1 MSSENPL
8 PIGDSANS
16 FQLALTSAYADAKKD
31 LGRFNLALFG
41 PTGVGK
47 STLLNT
53 VFGVPLADVG
63 VGKPVTTGSH
73 LYRYETST
81 IGILDTRGL
90 EVGMFDTEILTDLKR
105 LLDAQLLQAESE
117 HVHVAW
123 YCVRAGSRRFQD
135 SEESFVR
142 KLDDLGL
149 PVVLVLTQSSATV
162 DMTTAGART
171 SGLTPEQANAVEL
184 AADIK
189 RRRLPIVG
197 GKVYPVNA
205 VADEWMAAP
214 AHGLD
219 DLLAET
225 SRVAPI
231 GVRSALAAAQVVNR
245 RQKQRQ
251 SERIVRRSAKTFE
264 GKFLL
269 RDVTGVWT
277 TMVARI
283 STVYG
288 LPEAEAAA
296 IIERSPHIS
305 RLRRMPFLGRTLLAF
320 TVVTLPGLA
329 FTFVTL
335 PVAMVAGGT
344 RIWRKFPRSKGEADP
359 ADVEPSATDTD
370 EQSDPHKVRTGLF
383 IEATTWAIGDAWL
396 NTCDYFWQASY
407 PGRPKWDSARFATL
421 FDKELDAR
429 MPKVMRPRIRT

>member
-1 MSSENPL
+1 MSSENRPH
-8 PIGDSANS
+8 PDDPANS
-16 FQLALTSAYADAKKD
+16 FQLALTSAYADAKRD

-90 EVGMFDTEILTDLKR
+90 EVGMFDSEILTDLKR
-105 LLDAQLLQAESE
+105 LIDSQLLQPESE

-149 PVVLVLTQSSATV
+149 PVVLVLTQSAATT
-162 DMTTAGART
+162 DMTGGGAR
-171 SGLTPEQANAVEL
+171 SPGLTAEQANAVEL
-184 AADIK
+184 AADIE

-197 GKVYPVNA
+197 GRVYPVNA
-205 VADEWMAAP
+205 VADDWMAVP

-219 DLLAET
+219 ELLAET
-225 SRVAPI
+225 SRVAPL

-251 SERIVRRSAKTFE
+251 SETIVRQSAKKFE

-269 RDVTGVWT
+269 RDVTVVWA

-296 IIERSPHIS
+296 IIARSPHIS
-305 RLRRMPFLGRTLLAF
+305 RLRRMLFLGRALLAS
-320 TVVTLPGLA
+320 
-329 FTFVTL
+329 TFVTI
-335 PVAMVAGGT
+335 PGAMVAGGT
-344 RIWRKFPRSKGEADP
+344 RLKRRFPRSKDAAAH
-359 ADVEPSATDTD
+359 ADVEPAATETD
-370 EQSDPHKVRTGLF
+370 EDSDPHKVRTGLF
-383 IEATTWAIGDAWL
+383 IEATTLAIGDAWL

-407 PGRPKWDSARFATL
+407 PGRPEWDSARFATR
-421 FDKELDAR
+421 FGKELDAR
-429 MPKVMRPRIRT
+429 MPKVMRARLRG

>member
-8 PIGDSANS
+8 PVDDSANT
-16 FQLALTSAYADAKKD
+16 FQLALTSAYADAKRD

-63 VGKPVTTGSH
+63 VGKPVTMGSH

-90 EVGMFDTEILTDLKR
+90 EVGMFDSEILTDLKR
-105 LLDAQLLQAESE
+105 LIDSQLLQPESE

-135 SEESFVR
+135 SEEAFVR
-142 KLDDLGL
+142 KLDGLGL
-149 PVVLVLTQSSATV
+149 PVVLVLTQSAATSA
-162 DMTTAGART
+162 MTAAGADR
-171 SGLTPEQANAVEL
+171 SGLTSEQANAVEL
-184 AADIK
+184 ATDIE

-205 VADEWMAAP
+205 IADDWMAVP

-219 DLLAET
+219 ELLAET

-251 SERIVRRSAKTFE
+251 SEKIVQRSAKTFE

-269 RDVTGVWT
+269 RDVTGVWA

-288 LPEAEAAA
+288 LPETEAAA
-296 IIERSPHIS
+296 IIARSPHIS
-305 RLRRMPFLGRTLLAF
+305 RLRRMLFLGRALFASTL
-320 TVVTLPGLA
+320 VTIPGA
-329 FTFVTL
+329 
-335 PVAMVAGGT
+335 AAAGGT
-344 RIWRKFPRSKGEADP
+344 KLARTLKRNKQKVGHGE
-359 ADVEPSATDTD
+359 VEPLATESD

-383 IEATTWAIGDAWL
+383 IKATTLAIGDAWL

-407 PGRPKWDSARFATL
+407 PGQPEWDSARFATR
-421 FDKELDAR
+421 FGKELDAR
-429 MPKVMRPRIRT
+429 MPRVMRARLRG